1 MEAGH
6 NKNLT
11 LRTSGGG
18 KVNINDEDL
27 TTLTT
32 RLSGEMKKITL
43 PSKHDHINRSDDISQ
58 VIERSTVGQCW
69 PGDWRIWSQ
78 W

>member
-1 MEAGH
+1 MGGLVLEAGH

-32 RLSGEMKKITL
+32 RLSGEMKFHRRWKQLTV
-43 PSKHDHINRSDDISQ
+43 PSKLDHINTSDDSNIYP
-58 VIERSTVGQCW
+58 R
-69 PGDWRIWSQ
+69 
-78 W
+78 

>member
-32 RLSGEMKKITL
+32 RLSGEMKVYC
-43 PSKHDHINRSDDISQ
+43 R
-58 VIERSTVGQCW
+58 
-69 PGDWRIWSQ
+69 
-78 W
+78 